1 MENPLSKDCLS
12 FLVQD
17 AAIKS
22 FRFVVYLPHH
32 YSSNKKLPRVLRS
45 FLNHHNILLET
56 CNTIYSV
63 LPDFCANSKIDL
75 LFIGIY
81 LDFTNANIIS
91 NEANI

>member
-1 MENPLSKDCLS
+1 
-12 FLVQD
+12 VQD

-32 YSSNKKLPRVLRS
+32 HSSNKKLFPREVLRS

-56 CNTIYSV
+56 CITTYPV
-63 LPDFCANSKIDL
+63 LPDCVCANSKIDL
-75 LFIGIY
+75 LLFIGSI